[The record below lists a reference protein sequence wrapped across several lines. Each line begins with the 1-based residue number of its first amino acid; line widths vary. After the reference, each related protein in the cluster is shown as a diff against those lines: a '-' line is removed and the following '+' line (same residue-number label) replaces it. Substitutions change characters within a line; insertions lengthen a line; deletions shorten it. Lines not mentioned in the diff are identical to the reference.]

1 MSGYPGQCDDSIN
14 HKSSLYTHTKQDV
27 KGMAHLAVPLCVC
40 RQFLSLFFSLVVGW
54 NIFFDDRIPP
64 LLYVSIDL
72 FGSLFVCVNQPFHVS
87 PLFPNRNGG
96 ESDSRFDRLC
106 FQFPLFTDQQRP
118 AHHFP
123 RVRHSQ
129 QVISDC
135 F

>member
-87 PLFPNRNGG
+87 PLFRTGM
-96 ESDSRFDRLC
+96 EASQTRDSTVYVSNFPFSLTNNDLHTI
-106 FQFPLFTDQQRP
+106 FQEYGT
-118 AHHFP
+118 
-123 RVRHSQ
+123 VNK
-129 QVISDC
+129 
-135 F
+135 